1 MKKGTKGNY
10 TPTAASYARALLEMA
25 NERQQQAAP
34 IGDELRDLKSLVN
47 DDSAVRL
54 FLASP
59 AIGTAERQGV
69 LEHAFK
75 GKVSPL
81 MWNFL
86 GVLNQKG
93 RLGLIDQIADAYADL
108 LDQQLGK
115 VEVDVTV
122 AQRLGDDQLDEVR
135 RRVSEALKRDATV
148 HQYVDDGI
156 IGGMVLRVGDKL
168 IDASVRYQ
176 LQAMRDRLLAA
187 RPR

>member
-1 MKKGTKGNY
+1 MK
-10 TPTAASYARALLEMA
+10 
-25 NERQQQAAP
+25 
-34 IGDELRDLKSLVN
+34 
-47 DDSAVRL
+47 DDPGVRL
-54 FLASP
+54 FLSSP
-59 AIGTAERQGV
+59 AVGTADRQRV
-69 LEHAFK
+69 LQHAFK

-86 GVLNQKG
+86 GVLNLKG
-93 RLGLIDQIADAYADL
+93 RLGILDEIADAYADQ

-122 AQRLGDDQLDEVR
+122 AHRLGDDQLDEVR
-135 RRVSEALKRDATV
+135 RRVSQALKRDATV

>member
-1 MKKGTKGNY
+1 MKKSTKGNY
-10 TPTAASYARALLEMA
+10 SPTAASYARALLELA
-25 NERQQQAAP
+25 NQQQQAVP
-34 IGDELRDLKSLVN
+34 IGEELRDLRSLM
-47 DDSAVRL
+47 DDDAGVRL
-54 FLASP
+54 FLSSP
-59 AIGTAERQGV
+59 AVGTVERQGV

-86 GVLNQKG
+86 GVLNRKG
-93 RLGLIDQIADAYADL
+93 RLGLLGEIADAYADL
-108 LDQQLGK
+108 LDEQLGK

-135 RRVSEALKRDATV
+135 RRVSQALKRDAIV
-148 HQYVDDGI
+148 HQYVDDAI